1 MIQQLLPQP
10 YLQSMPSLPSQG
22 PSHFYANSAAASAG
36 SATSNAPMLS
46 INPAALSQSLS
57 VSASA
62 SASASTSALQDS
74 LPSSVPQLHHY
85 ASALVSYN

>member
-46 INPAALSQSLS
+46 INPAALSQPLS
-57 VSASA
+57 V